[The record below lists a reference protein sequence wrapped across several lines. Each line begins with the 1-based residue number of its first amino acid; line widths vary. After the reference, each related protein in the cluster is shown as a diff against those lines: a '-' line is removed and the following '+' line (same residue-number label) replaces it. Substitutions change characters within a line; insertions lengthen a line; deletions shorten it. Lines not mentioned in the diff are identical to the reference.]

1 MQTNQDTVDAEI
13 ETTDSDTAL
22 AVTQPVVGRVEL
34 SPRETPAA
42 PVRTAASAKVDA
54 IADLTAVAYQRASQL
69 ALTPEE
75 IQKLQA
81 PFPDECFQPG
91 ASGKEN
97 LIYIEHAALR
107 QRLNEVIGIGQWSI
121 IPRSRWSEDYR
132 TAKGYDA
139 SRVYV
144 EAMLLVRG
152 CFVAE
157 AVGDMSYFK
166 HNDSQNY
173 GDAVEGAKTAALR
186 RCCKELG
193 VGLQAWSKDWCN
205 GWWERKRGGR
215 VTTPAAQP
223 PAASPAPTPCPA
235 PSPEPAPEPSCATA
249 KTREWML
256 KEINASDPAARE
268 IATEYFQKIDQLMPT
283 EALEDLPLRFVPTS
297 KNELKRLVAAIGAF
311 EMGDEA
317 QSAFDPHEEPEP
329 TKPKP
334 AKEKPVAEGTKASG
348 TVEHVTVKNGQSK
361 KGPWTLYG
369 VKIAGAWFNTFD
381 TKLGELAESLKGQNA
396 SFSFTENERGKTL
409 TAIAAL

>member
-1 MQTNQDTVDAEI
+1 MNKEEPVSVEI
-13 ETTDSDTAL
+13 AHTEPETAL

-34 SPRETPAA
+34 APRETPAA
-42 PVRTAASAKVDA
+42 TVRTAASAKVDA
-54 IADLTAVAYQRASQL
+54 IADLTAAAYQRASQL
-69 ALTPEE
+69 ALSTEE

-81 PFPDECFQPG
+81 PFPDEAFQPG
-91 ASGKEN
+91 AAGKEN

-121 IPRSRWSEDYR
+121 IPRSRWSEDYK

-139 SRVYV
+139 ARVYV

-157 AVGDMSYFK
+157 AVGDMSYYK

-215 VTTPAAQP
+215 VTTPAAQSP
-223 PAASPAPTPCPA
+223 PPSPAPTPSPA
-235 PSPEPAPEPSCATA
+235 PSPEPSCATA

-256 KEINASDPAARE
+256 KEINASDPAARQV
-268 IATEYFQKIDQLMPT
+268 ATEYFQKLNQLMPT

-297 KNELKRLVAAIGAF
+297 KEELKRLVAAIGAF

-317 QSAFDPHEEPEP
+317 QASFEPHVEP
-329 TKPKP
+329 TEKPVRP
-334 AKEKPVAEGTKASG
+334 AKEKPVATGTQASG

-361 KGPWTLYG
+361 KGQWTLYG

-409 TAIAAL
+409 TSIAAL